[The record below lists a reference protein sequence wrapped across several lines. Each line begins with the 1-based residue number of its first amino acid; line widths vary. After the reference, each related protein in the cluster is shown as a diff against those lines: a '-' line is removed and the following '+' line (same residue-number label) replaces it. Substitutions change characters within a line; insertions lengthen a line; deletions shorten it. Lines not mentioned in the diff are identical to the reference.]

1 MKNLLDDSP
10 YIFET
15 EEKKENDINN
25 DIDFYKYIAKH
36 YYQENNIFMSK
47 REMME
52 NYSFNTFVSVAIPR
66 VDEFT
71 IIKGDYQGYI
81 LKLFKDDE
89 QTTQVTLIRDGK
101 IYGFLTNDSRFK
113 DDKYLIDLVGTIE
126 IK

>member
-1 MKNLLDDSP
+1 M
-10 YIFET
+10 T
-15 EEKKENDINN
+15 
-25 DIDFYKYIAKH
+25 
-36 YYQENNIFMSK
+36 
-47 REMME
+47 

-81 LKLFKDDE
+81 LKLLKDDE
-89 QTTQVTLIRDGK
+89 KTTEVTLIRDGK